1 MYHQPPMRLPP
12 LLSERSR
19 SVQVLLAVVVPAVYG
34 AVTGIFLGISE
45 AIYLVLALAGILGA
59 VGAGLEHVGAG
70 AGARRGFFA
79 GAIFGGA
86 ILIAHEISGAE
97 PERDLPDPAIVL
109 VVTTTVLGIAFAA
122 LGGWIRQRQERKG
135 AVESGTDA
143 PGPLG

>member
-1 MYHQPPMRLPP
+1 MRLPP

-19 SVQVLLAVVVPAVYG
+19 PVQILLAVVVPTVYG
-34 AVTGIFLGISE
+34 AITGIFLGISE

-59 VGAGLEHVGAG
+59 FGAGLEHSGAG
-70 AGARRGFFA
+70 AGARRGFVA
-79 GAIFGGA
+79 GAIFGAA

-109 VVTTTVLGIAFAA
+109 VVVTTVPGVAFAA
-122 LGGWIRQRQERKG
+122 LGGWVRQRQERKG
-135 AVESGTDA
+135 AVEGREI